1 MTNAM
6 HRVGASALPLA
17 FVGFGWL
24 FLAFRRRQSQ
34 GKPRCRARK
43 PSLDLGFCWLSL
55 AFDRR
60 STRPRQGASAGSAV
74 FFCKLSAFV
83 SIRRA
88 TQPNPAGKARRMS
101 KDVNRRARHRQ
112 IRAQPPAQ
120 TAVHPTFPIHVSKQ
134 PHAASRARPVPP
146 VPRRAPA
153 EEKQPRRA
161 EDCGNIM
168 FFFCSKSQ
176 RRSPGPGGVGEA
188 RWTALETMA

>member
-1 MTNAM
+1 MNPSDRARTLAPEQ
-6 HRVGASALPLA
+6 RTRAVASASGRTRSAAGRA
-17 FVGFGWL
+17 FPSTT
-24 FLAFRRRQSQ
+24 A
-34 GKPRCRARK
+34 PRL
-43 PSLDLGFCWLSL
+43 SDLGFCWLSL

-134 PHAASRARPVPP
+134 PRAASRARPVPP